1 MEQVQEH
8 TYESDEEIVNNP
20 NGEEDKDQNNEDKE
34 EEEPVNAE
42 DAATVASSAIDNLS
56 MAPTDILANEYKRL
70 IEQYDTEIQN
80 RKQLEKQVERLKVET
95 EREQI

>member
-1 MEQVQEH
+1 MQEH

-20 NGEEDKDQNNEDKE
+20 NGEEDKDKDSNNEEK

-80 RKQLEKQVERLKVET
+80 RKQLEK
-95 EREQI
+95 